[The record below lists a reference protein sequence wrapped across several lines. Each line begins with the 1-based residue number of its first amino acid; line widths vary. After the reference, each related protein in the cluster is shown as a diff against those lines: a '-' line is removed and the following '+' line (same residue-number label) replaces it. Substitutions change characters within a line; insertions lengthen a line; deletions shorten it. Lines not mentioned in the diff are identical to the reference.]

1 MCEAGTG
8 LAVGPDM
15 GRGGEGDRW
24 MGISNGEAPGPLA
37 QVADAK
43 NTSLTPPN
51 PQPQLKTV
59 GSR

>member
-1 MCEAGTG
+1 
-8 LAVGPDM
+8 
-15 GRGGEGDRW
+15 